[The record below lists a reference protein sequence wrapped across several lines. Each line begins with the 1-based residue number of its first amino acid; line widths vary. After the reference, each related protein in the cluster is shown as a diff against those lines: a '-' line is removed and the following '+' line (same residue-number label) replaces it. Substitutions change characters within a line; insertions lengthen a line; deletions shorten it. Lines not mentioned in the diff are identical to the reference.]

1 MIFKFF
7 KNNNIDVRLAKDEIY
22 VTKEYVMN
30 KLAEQTE
37 VKLHVVKSV
46 SVVVRDNTPFSYR
59 VTAEDVAALNDGKK
73 IKLVAIKAVE
83 SKQAKS
89 AQKSA
94 APRKKSAKI
103 NGECKIVPHDALNP
117 INVNN
122 GFKLGRVRV
131 TFCGGLIVAK
141 KKGRPERR
149 IRLDNDR
156 FLSIYRGVN
165 DGKLTSWHDVMA
177 IISGK
182 EVA

>member
-1 MIFKFF
+1 MKMKFF
-7 KNNNIDVRLAKDEIY
+7 KNNNIDIRLAKDEIY
-22 VTKEYVMN
+22 VTKEYVMT

-46 SVVVRDNTPFSYR
+46 AVVVRDNTPYSYR
-59 VTAEDVAALNDGKK
+59 VTAEDVAALNAGKRV
-73 IKLVAIKAVE
+73 KLVAIKAVE

-89 AQKSA
+89 AVKSA
-94 APRKKSAKI
+94 KPRKKSAKI

-117 INVNN
+117 LNINN

-131 TFCGGLIVAK
+131 TFCGGTIIAK

-149 IRLDNDR
+149 IHLDNDR
-156 FLSIYRGVN
+156 FLAIFRAVN